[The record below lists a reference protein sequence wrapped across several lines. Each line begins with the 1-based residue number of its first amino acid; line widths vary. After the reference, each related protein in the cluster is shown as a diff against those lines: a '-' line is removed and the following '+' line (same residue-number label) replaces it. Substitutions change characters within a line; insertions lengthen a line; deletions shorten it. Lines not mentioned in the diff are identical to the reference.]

1 MLKDKKKW
9 TGAEE
14 FDQAGSV
21 DLVMFPEMAFT
32 GYNFQHYDHVLP
44 VACFADQGEDFDF
57 AREVCKMFD
66 AYVLFGYVEKVK
78 VEKNKGSKQEYEL
91 FNSAAMLDP
100 FGKLILNTRKSHLYF
115 CD

>member
-32 GYNFQHYDHVLP
+32 GYNF
-44 VACFADQGEDFDF
+44 
-57 AREVCKMFD
+57 
-66 AYVLFGYVEKVK
+66 
-78 VEKNKGSKQEYEL
+78 
-91 FNSAAMLDP
+91 
-100 FGKLILNTRKSHLYF
+100 
-115 CD
+115 